1 MSVLLL
7 LSTVLYAL
15 PLRALAESYA
25 VLPVGEGFLA
35 GQGAEAMAAAV
46 GQCFLL
52 ALQLM
57 APFLLLSVVLNVAF
71 GLLARIAPQV
81 QIYFLVVPGQIVL
94 GLLLLALLLPAML
107 GVYANIA
114 RETFLALPG
123 VR

>member
-1 MSVLLL
+1 
-7 LSTVLYAL
+7 
-15 PLRALAESYA
+15 
-25 VLPVGEGFLA
+25 
-35 GQGAEAMAAAV
+35 V
-46 GQCFLL
+46 GQSFFL

-94 GLLLLALLLPAML
+94 GLVLLGLLLPAML
-107 GVYANIA
+107 VLYTSVA
-114 RETFLALPG
+114 RESFLALPG

>member
-1 MSVLLL
+1 VVLM
-7 LSTVLYAL
+7 LSSGLYAL

-25 VLPVGEGFLA
+25 VLPVGEAFLA
-35 GQGAEAMAAAV
+35 GPGAETMATAV
-46 GQCFLL
+46 GQSFFL

-81 QIYFLVVPGQIVL
+81 QIYFLVVPGQLVL
-94 GLLLLALLLPAML
+94 GFLLLGLLLPAML
-107 GVYANIA
+107 GLYASIA

>member
-1 MSVLLL
+1 
-7 LSTVLYAL
+7 
-15 PLRALAESYA
+15 
-25 VLPVGEGFLA
+25 
-35 GQGAEAMAAAV
+35 
-46 GQCFLL
+46 
-52 ALQLM
+52 
-57 APFLLLSVVLNVAF
+57 VVLSVAF

-107 GVYANIA
+107 GVYASIA

>member
-1 MSVLLL
+1 VADTQVGLCPLGAALLNGTGAL
-7 LSTVLYAL
+7 DVRGSGFSLSATNG
-15 PLRALAESYA
+15 S
-25 VLPVGEGFLA
+25 GG
-35 GQGAEAMAAAV
+35 
-46 GQCFLL
+46 
-52 ALQLM
+52 

-107 GVYANIA
+107 GLYSSIA

-123 VR
+123 AR

>member
-1 MSVLLL
+1 
-7 LSTVLYAL
+7 
-15 PLRALAESYA
+15 
-25 VLPVGEGFLA
+25 
-35 GQGAEAMAAAV
+35 
-46 GQCFLL
+46 
-52 ALQLM
+52 M

-107 GVYANIA
+107 GVYASIV
-114 RETFLALPG
+114 RETFLTLPG

>member
-1 MSVLLL
+1 MAEYSPDSISRAFHTARLHATGRGRSV
-7 LSTVLYAL
+7 S
-15 PLRALAESYA
+15 
-25 VLPVGEGFLA
+25 
-35 GQGAEAMAAAV
+35 
-46 GQCFLL
+46 
-52 ALQLM
+52 
-57 APFLLLSVVLNVAF
+57 F

-107 GVYANIA
+107 GLYASIA